1 MKSDK
6 QRYIEAKRATLVS
19 IAGNMALASFKL
31 FAGIVGASSAV
42 IADAMHSFSDIFSSI
57 IIYIGLAI
65 AGKKEDKIHP
75 YGHGRAEVIAAVTV
89 AFLLTGIA
97 IAIWI
102 DALKVLR
109 AGQRPLPGGIALI
122 AALVSIGVKE
132 FLFRYKKHIGKK
144 VGSESL
150 IADAWHHRSDAF
162 SSVAT
167 LIGVGGARLLG
178 EKFVYLDPLAAMVI
192 GIIIAGVGVKVFGG
206 SAKRLMDAQGPD
218 ELLGRIRRSALCVP
232 DVKGVEEV
240 RARKSGLAYL
250 VDIHVEV
257 DREMSVEKSHR
268 VAQEVRET
276 VLAQMDDIKDLLVHI
291 EPYYPGD
298 H

>member
-1 MKSDK
+1 MRMNAQK
-6 QRYIEAKRATLVS
+6 YTEAKRATLVS

-31 FAGIVGASSAV
+31 FAGIVGTSSAV

-57 IIYIGLAI
+57 IIYVGLGI
-65 AGKKEDKIHP
+65 AGKKEDKSHP
-75 YGHGRAEVIAAVTV
+75 YGHGKAEVIAAMIVS
-89 AFLLTGIA
+89 FLLIGIA

-102 DALKVLR
+102 DAFNILR
-109 AGQRPLPGGIALI
+109 ARPGRPPGGIALI
-122 AALVSIGVKE
+122 AALVSIVVKE
-132 FLFRYKKHIGKK
+132 FLFRYKRYVGKK
-144 VGSESL
+144 LGSESL

-162 SSVAT
+162 SSIAT

-178 EKFVYLDPLAAMVI
+178 EKFIYLDPLAAMVI
-192 GIIIAGVGVKVFGG
+192 GIIIAGAGVKVFGG
-206 SAKRLMDAQGPD
+206 ATKKLMDAQGPE
-218 ELLGRIRRSALCVP
+218 ELLERLRKSALSVP

-240 RARKSGLAYL
+240 RARKSGLEYL
-250 VDIHVEV
+250 VDIHIEV
-257 DREMSVEKSHR
+257 DKKMSVEKSHK